1 MCAAVSEF
9 IGGTRVNE
17 VIRREL
23 TKIEKQQSV
32 RVLYACEAGSRAYG
46 MDTKESDYDVRIITI
61 KPVRSYLTVSEWQE
75 TWSDSTP
82 PIEWHSWDIFKAL
95 RLFQKSNPSLYEW
108 FSSPIIYAKDDY
120 FYTKMKEMIQQ
131 YYSLRSLAY
140 HYYSLTVKNANLL
153 LKKEIGSKAYI
164 KTYVQALR
172 GGLALHWIVRHHA
185 LPPLSLFQLAD
196 GDESIMELICLLRQ
210 AKVEKR
216 MDFPLTLPAKV
227 LSVIHMER
235 SVFERLPDNEAIDV
249 RLLDEFVWAL
259 LEV

>member
-1 MCAAVSEF
+1 MCAAVGGV
-9 IGGTRVNE
+9 IGGAKMNE
-17 VIRREL
+17 VIQREL

-46 MDTKESDYDVRIITI
+46 MDTKESDYDVRLITI
-61 KPVRSYLTVSEWQE
+61 KPVRSYLTVSERQE
-75 TWSDSTP
+75 TWNDSTP

-95 RLFQKSNPSLYEW
+95 QLFQKSNPSLYEW

-120 FYTKMKEMIQQ
+120 FYTQMKEMIEQ

-140 HYYSLTVKNANLL
+140 HYYSLTVKNANLVV
-153 LKKEIGSKAYI
+153 KKESGSKGYI

-172 GGLALHWIVRHHA
+172 GGLALHWIMQYHA

-196 GDESIMELICLLRQ
+196 GDESIIELIQLLRQ

-216 MDFPLTLPAKV
+216 MDFPLALPAKI
-227 LSVIHMER
+227 LSIINMEQ
-235 SVFERLPDNEAIDV
+235 SALKRLPDNKAIDV

-259 LEV
+259 LGV